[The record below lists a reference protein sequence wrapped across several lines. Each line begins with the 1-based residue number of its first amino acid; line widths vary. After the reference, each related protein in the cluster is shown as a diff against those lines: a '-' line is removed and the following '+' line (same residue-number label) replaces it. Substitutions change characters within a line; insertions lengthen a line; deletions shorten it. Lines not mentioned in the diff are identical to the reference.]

1 MPIVKAWSTSAS
13 TAAPAFAV
21 GALVISSASRT
32 DRVSGGSPPPK
43 RLDRRTVERRAQ
55 LLHGQN
61 RSVDALERLSFAE
74 QLALQE
80 RALPAQIDRVRHGS
94 AFYRERLAPVRSL
107 AELAQQPFVT
117 KAELLAAQAEDPP
130 LGPLAGVAQ
139 EEIVRLHV
147 TSGTTGTPLLVG
159 FTRGDLERSSLAGAR
174 AFRSAG
180 VTPRDTI
187 LHCVNY
193 AFYAGG
199 IADHMS
205 LEATGATV
213 VPVGLGQS
221 DRLLDLLPS
230 LRATGMFSITSYA
243 NHLAE
248 RAVAKGLDPAGLG
261 LLTLVTGGEPGG
273 DIPELRGRIEA
284 TWGARVADT
293 YGLGEVWPT
302 LGAQCEARDGFH
314 LSTPDLLVA
323 ELVDPE
329 TDRVL
334 EWVPCATGELVYTH
348 LEREASPLVRFRSRD
363 RAEVLDLDC
372 PCGRGQPR
380 IRLLGRV
387 DDMIVVRGV
396 NVFPSAIERLL
407 AEAVPAMRGFA
418 VVLDEPVP
426 VPPIPIAIEADEVP
440 EGLDRM
446 IRERLQVQ
454 VAITALPAG
463 TMASSEQKTKRIW
476 RRYAGEDPGW

>member
-1 MPIVKAWSTSAS
+1 M
-13 TAAPAFAV
+13 
-21 GALVISSASRT
+21 
-32 DRVSGGSPPPK
+32 D
-43 RLDRRTVERRAQ
+43 DVEQ
-55 LLHGQN
+55 
-61 RSVDALERLSFAE
+61 LSFEE

-80 RALPAQIDRVRHGS
+80 RALPEQIDRVRAGS
-94 AFYRERLAPVRSL
+94 VFYRGRLGRARSL
-107 AELAQQPFVT
+107 AELAEQPFVT

-130 LGPLAGVAQ
+130 LGPLAGVPQ
-139 EEIVRLHV
+139 EDIVRLHV
-147 TSGTTGTPLLVG
+147 TSGTTGTPLLIG
-159 FTRGDLERSSLAGAR
+159 FTRSDLERSSLVGAR

-180 VTPRDTI
+180 VTSHDTI

-230 LRATGMFSITSYA
+230 LRPTGMFSITSYA

-314 LSTPDLLVA
+314 LSTPDLLVG

-334 EWVPCATGELVYTH
+334 EWTPGATGELVYTH
-348 LEREASPLVRFRSRD
+348 LKREASPLVRFRSRD

-426 VPPIPIAIEADEVP
+426 VPPIAIAVEADGLP

-454 VAITALPAG
+454 VAITALPPG

>member
-1 MPIVKAWSTSAS
+1 M
-13 TAAPAFAV
+13 
-21 GALVISSASRT
+21 G
-32 DRVSGGSPPPK
+32 
-43 RLDRRTVERRAQ
+43 
-55 LLHGQN
+55 
-61 RSVDALERLSFAE
+61 DAERLSFEE

-80 RALPAQIDRVRHGS
+80 HALEGQIERVRAGS
-94 AFYRERLAPVRSL
+94 PFYGERLGAVRTLAQL
-107 AELAQQPFVT
+107 AEQPFVT
-117 KAELLAAQAEDPP
+117 KAELLEAQAEDPP
-130 LGPLAGVAQ
+130 LGPIAGVPQ
-139 EEIVRLHV
+139 EEIVRLHI
-147 TSGTTGTPLLVG
+147 TSGTTGTPLLIG

-180 VTPRDTI
+180 VTPADTI

-221 DRLLDLLPS
+221 DRLLDLIPS
-230 LRATGMFSITSYA
+230 LRPTGMFSITSYA

-248 RAVAKGLDPAGLG
+248 RARARELDPAEVGLR
-261 LLTLVTGGEPGG
+261 TIVTGGEPGA
-273 DIPELRGRIEA
+273 DIPEVRARIEA
-284 TWGARVADT
+284 TWRARVADT

-302 LGAQCEARDGFH
+302 LGAQCEVRDGFH
-314 LSTPDLLVA
+314 FSTPDLLVT

-334 EWVPCATGELVYTH
+334 GWEPGATGELVYTH
-348 LEREASPLVRFRSRD
+348 LRREASPLVRFRSRD
-363 RAEVLDLDC
+363 RATVLALDC

-380 IRLLGRV
+380 FRLLGRV

-418 VVLDEPVP
+418 VVLDEPIP
-426 VPPIPIAIEADEVP
+426 VPPIPIAVEADEIP

-454 VAITALPAG
+454 VAITALPPG

>member
-1 MPIVKAWSTSAS
+1 M
-13 TAAPAFAV
+13 
-21 GALVISSASRT
+21 G
-32 DRVSGGSPPPK
+32 
-43 RLDRRTVERRAQ
+43 
-55 LLHGQN
+55 
-61 RSVDALERLSFAE
+61 DAERLSFEE

-80 RALPAQIDRVRHGS
+80 RALAGQIERVRAGS
-94 AFYRERLAPVRSL
+94 AFYGERLGTVRTLAQL
-107 AELAQQPFVT
+107 AEQPFVT
-117 KAELLAAQAEDPP
+117 KAELLEAQAADPP
-130 LGPLAGVAQ
+130 LGPIACVPQ
-139 EEIVRLHV
+139 EETVRLHV
-147 TSGTTGTPLLVG
+147 TSGTTGTPLLIG

-180 VTPRDTI
+180 VTPADTI

-221 DRLLDLLPS
+221 DRLLDLIPS
-230 LRATGMFSITSYA
+230 LRPTGMFSITSYA

-248 RAVAKGLDPAGLG
+248 RARAKRVDPAEVGLR
-261 LLTLVTGGEPGG
+261 TIVTGGEPGA
-273 DIPELRGRIEA
+273 DIPEVRARIEA

-302 LGAQCEARDGFH
+302 LGGQCEVRDGFH
-314 LSTPDLLVA
+314 LSTPDLLVT

-334 EWVPCATGELVYTH
+334 EWKPGATGELVYTH
-348 LEREASPLVRFRSRD
+348 LRREASPLVRFRSRD
-363 RAEVLDLDC
+363 RATVLALDC

-380 IRLLGRV
+380 FRLLGRV

-407 AEAVPAMRGFA
+407 AEAVPAIRGFA
-418 VVLDEPVP
+418 VVLDQPIP
-426 VPPIPIAIEADEVP
+426 VPPIRIAVEADEIP

-454 VAITALPAG
+454 VAITALPPG
-463 TMASSEQKTKRIW
+463 TMDSSEQKAKRVW
-476 RRYAGEDPGW
+476 RRYVGEDPGW

>member
-1 MPIVKAWSTSAS
+1 VET
-13 TAAPAFAV
+13 
-21 GALVISSASRT
+21 
-32 DRVSGGSPPPK
+32 
-43 RLDRRTVERRAQ
+43 LD
-55 LLHGQN
+55 
-61 RSVDALERLSFAE
+61 
-74 QLALQE
+74 
-80 RALPAQIDRVRHGS
+80 
-94 AFYRERLAPVRSL
+94 
-107 AELAQQPFVT
+107 ELASLPFVT
-117 KAELLAAQAEDPP
+117 KAELLEAQAEDPP
-130 LGPLAGVAQ
+130 LGPIAGAAR

-147 TSGTTGTPLLVG
+147 TSGTTGTPLLIG
-159 FTRGDLERSSLAGAR
+159 FTAGDLERSTIAGAR
-174 AFRSAG
+174 AFLMAG
-180 VTPRDTI
+180 VTPDMTV

-221 DRLLDLLPS
+221 DRLLDLFPS
-230 LRATGMFSITSYA
+230 LRPDGIFAITSYA
-243 NHLAE
+243 NHLAD
-248 RAVAKGLDPAGLG
+248 RARAKELDPRELG
-261 LLTLVTGGEPGG
+261 LRTIVTGGEPGG
-273 DIPELRGRIEA
+273 DIPELRARIED

-302 LGAQCEARDGFH
+302 LGAQCEVRDGFH
-314 LSTPDLLVA
+314 LTTTDLLVA

-334 EWVPCATGELVYTH
+334 AWEPGATGELVYTH
-348 LEREASPLVRFRSRD
+348 LLREASPLVRFRSRD
-363 RAEVLDLDC
+363 RAEVLALDC
-372 PCGRGQPR
+372 ECGRRTPR
-380 IRLLGRV
+380 FRLLGRV

-407 AEAVPAMRGFA
+407 AEAIPTMRGFA

-426 VPPIPIAIEADEVP
+426 PPPLAVVVETAEAVPDETA
-440 EGLDRM
+440 RM

-454 VAITALPAG
+454 VEITTLPPG

>member
-1 MPIVKAWSTSAS
+1 
-13 TAAPAFAV
+13 
-21 GALVISSASRT
+21 
-32 DRVSGGSPPPK
+32 
-43 RLDRRTVERRAQ
+43 
-55 LLHGQN
+55 
-61 RSVDALERLSFAE
+61 VDVERLSFEE
-74 QLALQE
+74 QRALQE
-80 RALPAQIDRVRHGS
+80 RELPAQIERIRAGS
-94 AFYRERLAPVRSL
+94 AFYRDRLGDEPIGTL
-107 AELAQQPFVT
+107 DELAQLPFVT

-130 LGPLAGVAQ
+130 LGPVAAVPQ
-139 EEIVRLHV
+139 EGIVRVHI
-147 TSGTTGTPLLVG
+147 TSGTTGTPLLIG
-159 FTRGDLERSSLAGAR
+159 FTRRDLERSSAAGAR

-180 VTPRDTI
+180 VGLHDTI

-221 DRLLDLLPS
+221 DRLLDLFPS
-230 LRATGMFSITSYA
+230 LRPTGMFSITSYA

-248 RAVAKGLDPAGLG
+248 RARTRGLDPADLG
-261 LLTLVTGGEPGG
+261 LRTIVTGGEPGG
-273 DIPELRGRIEA
+273 DIPEVRARIEA
-284 TWGARVADT
+284 TWGAHVADT

-302 LGAQCEARDGFH
+302 LGAQCEVRDGFH
-314 LSTPDLLVA
+314 FSTPDLLVT

-329 TDRVL
+329 TDGVL
-334 EWVPCATGELVYTH
+334 EWEPGASGELVYTH
-348 LEREASPLVRFRSRD
+348 LDREASPLVRFRSRD
-363 RAEVLDLDC
+363 RATVLALDC

-380 IRLLGRV
+380 FRLLGRV

-407 AEAVPAMRGFA
+407 VEAVPAMRGFA
-418 VVLDEPVP
+418 IVLEEPIP
-426 VPPIPIAIEADEVP
+426 VPPIPIVVETDRPLP
-440 EGLDRM
+440 EGLGRM

-454 VAITALPAG
+454 VALTTLPPG

>member
-1 MPIVKAWSTSAS
+1 
-13 TAAPAFAV
+13 
-21 GALVISSASRT
+21 
-32 DRVSGGSPPPK
+32 
-43 RLDRRTVERRAQ
+43 
-55 LLHGQN
+55 
-61 RSVDALERLSFAE
+61 VDIERLSFEE
-74 QLALQE
+74 QLSLQE
-80 RALPAQIDRVRHGS
+80 
-94 AFYRERLAPVRSL
+94 ERLARQIERVRAGSPFYGERLSAVRSV
-107 AELAQQPFVT
+107 AELAEQPFVT
-117 KAELLAAQAEDPP
+117 KAELLAAQAEEPP
-130 LGPLAGVAQ
+130 LGPIAGVPQ

-147 TSGTTGTPLLVG
+147 TSGTTGTPLLIG
-159 FTRGDLERSSLAGAR
+159 FTRGDLERSSVAGAR

-180 VTPRDTI
+180 VTPNDMI

-221 DRLLDLLPS
+221 DRLLDLFPS
-230 LRATGMFSITSYA
+230 LRPTGMFSITTYA

-248 RAVAKGLDPAGLG
+248 RATAKGIDPAALG
-261 LLTLVTGGEPGG
+261 LRTIVTGGEPGG
-273 DIPELRGRIEA
+273 DIPEVRARIEA
-284 TWGARVADT
+284 TWGAHVADT

-302 LGAQCEARDGFH
+302 LGAQCEVRDGFH
-314 LSTPDLLVA
+314 FSTPDLLVT

-329 TDRVL
+329 TDRAL
-334 EWVPCATGELVYTH
+334 DWEPGATGELVYTH
-348 LEREASPLVRFRSRD
+348 LDREASPLVRFRSRD
-363 RAEVLDLDC
+363 RATVLALDC

-380 IRLLGRV
+380 FRLLGRV

-407 AEAVPAMRGFA
+407 AEEMPAMRGFA
-418 VVLDEPVP
+418 VVLDEPIP
-426 VPPIPIAIEADEVP
+426 APPIAIAVEADEIP
-440 EGLDRM
+440 QGLDRM

-454 VAITALPAG
+454 VAITALPPG

>member
-1 MPIVKAWSTSAS
+1 MRDP
-13 TAAPAFAV
+13 
-21 GALVISSASRT
+21 
-32 DRVSGGSPPPK
+32 
-43 RLDRRTVERRAQ
+43 
-55 LLHGQN
+55 
-61 RSVDALERLSFAE
+61 ERLSFEE

-80 RALPAQIDRVRHGS
+80 RALAGQIERVRAGS
-94 AFYRERLAPVRSL
+94 AFYGERFSTVRTLAQL
-107 AELAQQPFVT
+107 AEEPFVT
-117 KAELLAAQAEDPP
+117 KAELLEAQAADPP
-130 LGPLAGVAQ
+130 LGRIAGVLQ

-147 TSGTTGTPLLVG
+147 TSGTTGTPLLIG
-159 FTRGDLERSSLAGAR
+159 FTRGDLGRSSLAGAR

-180 VTPRDTI
+180 VTPADTI

-221 DRLLDLLPS
+221 DRLLDLIPS
-230 LRATGMFSITSYA
+230 LRPTGMFSITSYA

-248 RAVAKGLDPAGLG
+248 RARTKGVDPAEVGLR
-261 LLTLVTGGEPGG
+261 TIVTGGEPGA
-273 DIPELRGRIEA
+273 DIPEVRVRIEA

-302 LGAQCEARDGFH
+302 LGAQCEVRDGFH
-314 LSTPDLLVA
+314 LSTPDLLVT

-334 EWVPCATGELVYTH
+334 EWNPGATGELVYTH
-348 LEREASPLVRFRSRD
+348 LRREASPLVRFRSRD
-363 RAEVLDLDC
+363 RATVLALDC

-380 IRLLGRV
+380 FRLLGRV

-418 VVLDEPVP
+418 VVLDQPIP
-426 VPPIPIAIEADEVP
+426 VPPIPIAIEADEIP
-440 EGLDRM
+440 DGLDRM

-454 VAITALPAG
+454 VAITALPRG
-463 TMASSEQKTKRIW
+463 TMASSEQKTKRVW

>member
-1 MPIVKAWSTSAS
+1 MTP
-13 TAAPAFAV
+13 
-21 GALVISSASRT
+21 SS
-32 DRVSGGSPPPK
+32 
-43 RLDRRTVERRAQ
+43 
-55 LLHGQN
+55 
-61 RSVDALERLSFAE
+61 
-74 QLALQE
+74 
-80 RALPAQIDRVRHGS
+80 
-94 AFYRERLAPVRSL
+94 
-107 AELAQQPFVT
+107 
-117 KAELLAAQAEDPP
+117 
-130 LGPLAGVAQ
+130 
-139 EEIVRLHV
+139 
-147 TSGTTGTPLLVG
+147 
-159 FTRGDLERSSLAGAR
+159 
-174 AFRSAG
+174 
-180 VTPRDTI
+180 TI

-230 LRATGMFSITSYA
+230 LRPTGMFSITSYA

-248 RAVAKGLDPAGLG
+248 RAFAKGLDPAGLG

-334 EWVPCATGELVYTH
+334 EWAPGATGELVYTH
-348 LEREASPLVRFRSRD
+348 LDREASPLSGF
-363 RAEVLDLDC
+363 
-372 PCGRGQPR
+372 GRT
-380 IRLLGRV
+380 
-387 DDMIVVRGV
+387 
-396 NVFPSAIERLL
+396 
-407 AEAVPAMRGFA
+407 
-418 VVLDEPVP
+418 
-426 VPPIPIAIEADEVP
+426 IA
-440 EGLDRM
+440 LRCSTS
-446 IRERLQVQ
+446 
-454 VAITALPAG
+454 TALWPPP
-463 TMASSEQKTKRIW
+463 SSHPPTRAAW
-476 RRYAGEDPGW
+476 TT

>member
-1 MPIVKAWSTSAS
+1 MGPRLSAVSAPPRAAYVAW
-13 TAAPAFAV
+13 
-21 GALVISSASRT
+21 R
-32 DRVSGGSPPPK
+32 
-43 RLDRRTVERRAQ
+43 
-55 LLHGQN
+55 QN
-61 RSVDALERLSFAE
+61 RPVDIERLSFEE
-74 QLALQE
+74 QLSLQE
-80 RALPAQIDRVRHGS
+80 ERLAQQIERVRAGS
-94 AFYRERLAPVRSL
+94 PFYRERLSAVRSV
-107 AELAQQPFVT
+107 AELAEQPFVT
-117 KAELLAAQAEDPP
+117 KTELLAAQAEEPP
-130 LGPLAGVAQ
+130 LGPITGVPQ
-139 EEIVRLHV
+139 DEIVRLHV
-147 TSGTTGTPLLVG
+147 TSGTTGTPLLIG
-159 FTRGDLERSSLAGAR
+159 FTRGDLERSSVAGAR

-180 VTPRDTI
+180 VTPNDTI

-221 DRLLDLLPS
+221 DRLLDLFAS
-230 LRATGMFSITSYA
+230 LRPTGMFSITSYA
-243 NHLAE
+243 NHLAG
-248 RAVAKGLDPAGLG
+248 RATAKGIDPSGLG
-261 LLTLVTGGEPGG
+261 LRTIVTGGEPGG
-273 DIPELRGRIEA
+273 DIPEVRARIET
-284 TWGARVADT
+284 TWGAHAADT

-302 LGAQCEARDGFH
+302 LGAQCEVRDGFH
-314 LSTPDLLVA
+314 FSTPDLLVT

-329 TDRVL
+329 TDRAL
-334 EWVPCATGELVYTH
+334 DWEPGATGELVYTH
-348 LEREASPLVRFRSRD
+348 LDREASPLVRFRSRD
-363 RAEVLDLDC
+363 RATVLALDC

-380 IRLLGRV
+380 FRLLGRV

-418 VVLDEPVP
+418 VVLDEPIP
-426 VPPIPIAIEADEVP
+426 APPIAIAVEADEIP
-440 EGLDRM
+440 EGLDRV

-454 VAITALPAG
+454 VAITALPPG

>member
-1 MPIVKAWSTSAS
+1 VARQNPLI
-13 TAAPAFAV
+13 AAGRDIYA
-21 GALVISSASRT
+21 
-32 DRVSGGSPPPK
+32 D
-43 RLDRRTVERRAQ
+43 VER
-55 LLHGQN
+55 LPP
-61 RSVDALERLSFAE
+61 DE
-74 QLALQE
+74 QRRLQE
-80 RALPAQIDRVRHGS
+80 ELLPAQIAHVRARS
-94 AFYRERLAPVRSL
+94 PFFAERLGDGPVRTL
-107 AELAQQPFVT
+107 DELASLPFVT

-130 LGPLAGVAQ
+130 LGPIAGVPREQ
-139 EEIVRLHV
+139 IVRLHV
-147 TSGTTGTPLLVG
+147 TSGTTGTPLLIG
-159 FTRGDLERSSLAGAR
+159 FTRGDLERSTEAGAR
-174 AFRSAG
+174 AFKAAG
-180 VTPRDTI
+180 VRPDQTI

-221 DRLLDLLPS
+221 DRLLDHFPS
-230 LRATGMFSITSYA
+230 LRPDGMFAITSYA

-248 RAVAKGLDPAGLG
+248 RARAKGLEPAELG
-261 LLTLVTGGEPGG
+261 LRTIVTGGEPGG
-273 DIPELRGRIEA
+273 DIPEVRARIEA

-302 LGAQCEARDGFH
+302 LGAQCELRDGFH
-314 LSTPDLLVA
+314 FSTLDLLVT

-334 EWVPCATGELVYTH
+334 EWEPGATGELVYTH
-348 LEREASPLVRFRSRD
+348 LAREASPLVRFRSRD
-363 RAEVLDLDC
+363 RATVVAVDC
-372 PCGRGQPR
+372 PCGRATPR
-380 IRLLGRV
+380 FRLLGRV

-407 AEAVPAMRGFA
+407 AEAIPTMRGFA
-418 VVLDEPVP
+418 VVLEE
-426 VPPIPIAIEADEVP
+426 PIPAPPLAIAVEAEAVP

-454 VAITALPAG
+454 VEITVLPPG

-476 RRYAGEDPGW
+476 RRYAGEEPGW

>member
-1 MPIVKAWSTSAS
+1 VD
-13 TAAPAFAV
+13 
-21 GALVISSASRT
+21 G
-32 DRVSGGSPPPK
+32 
-43 RLDRRTVERRAQ
+43 VEQ
-55 LLHGQN
+55 
-61 RSVDALERLSFAE
+61 LSFEE

-80 RALPAQIDRVRHGS
+80 GRLPAQIERIRAGAV
-94 AFYRERLAPVRSL
+94 FYRDRLGDAPVRTLEEL
-107 AELAQQPFVT
+107 AELPFVT
-117 KAELLAAQAEDPP
+117 KADLLAAQAEDPP

-139 EEIVRLHV
+139 EEIRRLHV
-147 TSGTTGTPLLVG
+147 TSGTTGTPLLIG
-159 FTRGDLERSSLAGAR
+159 FTRGDLERSSEAGAR

-180 VTPRDTI
+180 VRPSDTI

-221 DRLLDLLPS
+221 DRLLDLLPA
-230 LRATGMFSITSYA
+230 LRPTGIFSITSYA
-243 NHLAE
+243 SHLAE
-248 RAVAKGLDPAGLG
+248 RARAKGLEPRELG
-261 LLTLVTGGEPGG
+261 LRTIVTGGEPGG
-273 DIPELRGRIEA
+273 DIPEVRGRIEE
-284 TWGARVADT
+284 TWGAHVADT

-302 LGAQCEARDGFH
+302 LGAQCEVRDGFH
-314 LSTPDLLVA
+314 FSTPDLLVT

-329 TDRVL
+329 KDRVL
-334 EWVPCATGELVYTH
+334 EWRPGATGELVYTH
-348 LEREASPLVRFRSRD
+348 LDREASPLVRFRSRD
-363 RAEVLDLDC
+363 RAEVLALEC
-372 PCGRGQPR
+372 SCGRGQPR
-380 IRLLGRV
+380 FRLLGRV

-407 AEAVPAMRGFA
+407 AEALPAMRGFA
-418 VVLDEPVP
+418 VVLDEPIP
-426 VPPIPIAIEADEVP
+426 TPPLRLAVEADEIP

-454 VAITALPAG
+454 VAITALPPG

>member
-1 MPIVKAWSTSAS
+1 ME
-13 TAAPAFAV
+13 AV
-21 GALVISSASRT
+21 
-32 DRVSGGSPPPK
+32 
-43 RLDRRTVERRAQ
+43 EQ
-55 LLHGQN
+55 LPF
-61 RSVDALERLSFAE
+61 EE

-80 RALPAQIDRVRHGS
+80 QRLPAQIERVRAGS
-94 AFYRERLAPVRSL
+94 PFYRERLDPVQTL
-107 AELAQQPFVT
+107 AELAGQPFVT
-117 KAELLAAQAEDPP
+117 KQELLAAQGGDPP
-130 LGPLAGVAQ
+130 LGDLAGVPQ
-139 EEIVRLHV
+139 DEIVRLHV
-147 TSGTTGTPLLVG
+147 TSGTTGTPLLIG
-159 FTRGDLERSSLAGAR
+159 FTRGDLERSSIAGAR

-180 VTPRDTI
+180 VTPADTI

-221 DRLLDLLPS
+221 DRLLDLFPS
-230 LRATGMFSITSYA
+230 LRPTGIFSITSYA

-248 RAVAKGLDPAGLG
+248 RARAKGLEPRGLG
-261 LLTLVTGGEPGG
+261 LRTIVTGGEPGG
-273 DIPELRGRIEA
+273 DIPEVRARIEE

-302 LGAQCEARDGFH
+302 LGAQCELRDGFH
-314 LSTPDLLVA
+314 FSAPDLLVV
-323 ELVDPE
+323 ELVDPD
-329 TDRVL
+329 TDRAL
-334 EWVPCATGELVYTH
+334 DWEPGATGELVYTH

-363 RAEVLDLDC
+363 RAEVLAVGC
-372 PCGRGQPR
+372 ECGRGQPR
-380 IRLLGRV
+380 FRLLGRV
-387 DDMIVVRGV
+387 DDMVVVRGV

-407 AEAVPAMRGFA
+407 AEALPAMRGFA
-418 VVLDEPVP
+418 VVLDEPIP
-426 VPPIPIAIEADEVP
+426 APPLQVVVEADEIP

-454 VAITALPAG
+454 VAITALPPG

>member
-1 MPIVKAWSTSAS
+1 MDV
-13 TAAPAFAV
+13 
-21 GALVISSASRT
+21 
-32 DRVSGGSPPPK
+32 
-43 RLDRRTVERRAQ
+43 
-55 LLHGQN
+55 
-61 RSVDALERLSFAE
+61 ERLSLDE
-74 QLALQE
+74 QLALQKE
-80 RALPAQIDRVRHGS
+80 WLPAQIRRVRAGS
-94 AFYRERLAPVRSL
+94 PYYRDRLEPVRTL
-107 AELAQQPFVT
+107 AELADQPFVT
-117 KAELLAAQAEDPP
+117 KQELLDAQALEPP
-130 LGPLAGVAQ
+130 LGALPAVAH

-147 TSGTTGTPLLVG
+147 TSGTTGTPLLIG
-159 FTRGDLERSSLAGAR
+159 FTRGDLERSSRAGAR

-180 VTPRDTI
+180 VTPADTI

-221 DRLLDLLPS
+221 DRLLDLFPS
-230 LRATGMFSITSYA
+230 MRPTGIFSITSYA

-248 RAVAKGLDPAGLG
+248 RARAKGLEPRKLG
-261 LLTLVTGGEPGG
+261 LRTIVTGGEPGG
-273 DIPELRGRIEA
+273 DIPEVRARIEA
-284 TWGARVADT
+284 TWSARVADT

-302 LGAQCEARDGFH
+302 LAAQCEVRDGFH
-314 LSTPDLLVA
+314 FSTPDLLVT

-334 EWVPCATGELVYTH
+334 EWRPGATGELVYTH
-348 LEREASPLVRFRSRD
+348 LDREASPLVRFRSRD
-363 RAEVLDLDC
+363 RAEVLALDC

-380 IRLLGRV
+380 FRLLGRV

-407 AEAVPAMRGFA
+407 AEALPAMRGFA
-418 VVLDEPVP
+418 VVLDEPIP
-426 VPPIPIAIEADEVP
+426 APPLRIAVEAEEIP

-454 VAITALPAG
+454 VAITALPPG

>member
-1 MPIVKAWSTSAS
+1 MN
-13 TAAPAFAV
+13 
-21 GALVISSASRT
+21 
-32 DRVSGGSPPPK
+32 D
-43 RLDRRTVERRAQ
+43 VE
-55 LLHGQN
+55 G
-61 RSVDALERLSFAE
+61 LSFAE

-80 RALPAQIDRVRHGS
+80 RALAAQIERVRAGS
-94 AFYRERLAPVRSL
+94 PFYRERLSPLRSL
-107 AELAQQPFVT
+107 AELAEQPFVT
-117 KAELLAAQAEDPP
+117 KAELLAAQAEEPP
-130 LGPLAGVAQ
+130 LGPIAGVPQ

-147 TSGTTGTPLLVG
+147 TSGTTGTPLLIG
-159 FTRGDLERSSLAGAR
+159 FTRGDLERSSVAGAR

-180 VTPRDTI
+180 VTPNDTI

-221 DRLLDLLPS
+221 DRLLDLFPS
-230 LRATGMFSITSYA
+230 LRPTGMFSITSYA

-248 RAVAKGLDPAGLG
+248 RAGAKGLDPAGLG
-261 LLTLVTGGEPGG
+261 LRTIVTGGEPGG
-273 DIPELRGRIEA
+273 DIPEVRARIEA
-284 TWGARVADT
+284 TWGAHVADT

-302 LGAQCEARDGFH
+302 LGAQCEVRDGFH
-314 LSTPDLLVA
+314 FSTPDLLVT

-329 TDRVL
+329 TDRAL
-334 EWVPCATGELVYTH
+334 DWEPGATGELVYTH
-348 LEREASPLVRFRSRD
+348 LDREASPLVRFRSRD
-363 RAEVLDLDC
+363 RATVLALDC

-380 IRLLGRV
+380 FRLLGRV

-407 AEAVPAMRGFA
+407 AEEMPAMRGFA
-418 VVLDEPVP
+418 VVLDEPIP
-426 VPPIPIAIEADEVP
+426 APPIAIAVEADEIP

-454 VAITALPAG
+454 VAITALPPG

>member
-1 MPIVKAWSTSAS
+1 MDDV
-13 TAAPAFAV
+13 
-21 GALVISSASRT
+21 
-32 DRVSGGSPPPK
+32 
-43 RLDRRTVERRAQ
+43 
-55 LLHGQN
+55 
-61 RSVDALERLSFAE
+61 ERLSFEE

-80 RALPAQIDRVRHGS
+80 RALPSQIERVRAGS
-94 AFYRERLAPVRSL
+94 PFYAERLSAVRSFDDL
-107 AELAQQPFVT
+107 AAQPFVT
-117 KAELLAAQAEDPP
+117 KAELLAAQAEGPP
-130 LGPLAGVAQ
+130 LGPIAGVSQ
-139 EEIVRLHV
+139 DEIVRLHV
-147 TSGTTGTPLLVG
+147 TSGTTGTPLLIG
-159 FTRGDLERSSLAGAR
+159 FTRGDLDRSSLAGAR

-180 VTPRDTI
+180 VTPADTI

-205 LEATGATV
+205 LEETGATV

-221 DRLLDLLPS
+221 DRLLELFPS
-230 LRATGMFSITSYA
+230 LRPTGMFSITSYA

-248 RAVAKGLDPAGLG
+248 RAVAKGLDPAELG
-261 LLTLVTGGEPGG
+261 LRAIVTGGEPGG
-273 DIPELRGRIEA
+273 DIPEVRGRIEA

-329 TDRVL
+329 TDRLL
-334 EWVPCATGELVYTH
+334 EWQPGASGELVYTH
-348 LEREASPLVRFRSRD
+348 LDREASPLVRFRSRD
-363 RAEVLDLDC
+363 RATVLALDC

-380 IRLLGRV
+380 FRLLGRV

-407 AEAVPAMRGFA
+407 AEAIPAMRGFA
-418 VVLDEPVP
+418 VVLDEPIP
-426 VPPIPIAIEADEVP
+426 VPPIPIAVEAEEIP

-454 VAITALPAG
+454 VAITALPPG

>member
-1 MPIVKAWSTSAS
+1 VDS
-13 TAAPAFAV
+13 
-21 GALVISSASRT
+21 
-32 DRVSGGSPPPK
+32 
-43 RLDRRTVERRAQ
+43 VERRS
-55 LLHGQN
+55 L
-61 RSVDALERLSFAE
+61 AE

-80 RALPAQIDRVRHGS
+80 ERLPLQIERVRAGS
-94 AFYRERLAPVRSL
+94 PFYRDRLGPVRTL
-107 AELAQQPFVT
+107 AELAAQPFVT
-117 KAELLAAQAEDPP
+117 KAELLAAQAEDAP
-130 LGPLAGVAQ
+130 LGPLAGVPQ
-139 EEIVRLHV
+139 EEIVRMHV
-147 TSGTTGTPLLVG
+147 TSGTTGTPLLIG
-159 FTRGDLERSSLAGAR
+159 FTRSDLERSSLAGAR

-180 VTPRDTI
+180 VTPHDTI

-221 DRLLDLLPS
+221 DRLLDLFPS
-230 LRATGMFSITSYA
+230 LRPTGMFSITSYA

-248 RAVAKGLDPAGLG
+248 RARAKGLGPAELG
-261 LLTLVTGGEPGG
+261 LRAIVTGGEPGG
-273 DIPELRGRIEA
+273 DIPEVRARIEA
-284 TWGARVADT
+284 TWSGRVADT

-302 LGAQCEARDGFH
+302 LGAQCELRDGFH
-314 LSTPDLLVA
+314 FSTPDLLVT

-334 EWVPCATGELVYTH
+334 EWKPGATGEFVYTH
-348 LEREASPLVRFRSRD
+348 LVREASPLVRFRSRD
-363 RAEVLDLDC
+363 RAEVLALDC

-380 IRLLGRV
+380 FRLLGRV

-396 NVFPSAIERLL
+396 NVFPSAVERLL

-418 VVLDEPVP
+418 IVLDEPIP
-426 VPPIPIAIEADEVP
+426 VPPIPIAVEADEIP
-440 EGLDRM
+440 DGLDRM

-454 VAITALPAG
+454 VAITALPPG

>member
-1 MPIVKAWSTSAS
+1 M
-13 TAAPAFAV
+13 
-21 GALVISSASRT
+21 T
-32 DRVSGGSPPPK
+32 DV
-43 RLDRRTVERRAQ
+43 
-55 LLHGQN
+55 
-61 RSVDALERLSFAE
+61 ERLSLDE
-74 QLALQE
+74 QLAVQE
-80 RALPAQIDRVRHGS
+80 ERLPGQIERVRTGS
-94 AFYRERLAPVRSL
+94 PFYRERLGDAPVGSLADL
-107 AELAQQPFVT
+107 AELPFVT
-117 KAELLAAQAEDPP
+117 KAELLAAQAQNPP
-130 LGPLAGVAQ
+130 LGPVAGVPR

-147 TSGTTGTPLLVG
+147 TSGTTGTPLLIG
-159 FTRGDLERSSLAGAR
+159 FTRGDLEHSSEAGAR

-180 VTPRDTI
+180 VRPSDTI

-199 IADHMS
+199 IADHTS

-221 DRLLDLLPS
+221 DRLLDLFPS
-230 LRATGMFSITSYA
+230 LRPTGMFSITSYA

-248 RAVAKGLDPAGLG
+248 RARARGLDPAELG
-261 LLTLVTGGEPGG
+261 LRTIVTGGEPGG
-273 DIPELRGRIEA
+273 DIPEVRARIEA

-302 LGAQCEARDGFH
+302 LGAQCEVRVGFH
-314 LSTPDLLVA
+314 FSTPDLLVT
-323 ELVDPE
+323 ELVDPD

-334 EWVPCATGELVYTH
+334 EWEPGATGELVYTH
-348 LEREASPLVRFRSRD
+348 LDREASPLVRFRSRD
-363 RAEVLDLDC
+363 RATVLAHDC

-380 IRLLGRV
+380 FRLLGRV

-418 VVLDEPVP
+418 VVLDDPIP
-426 VPPIPIAIEADEVP
+426 TPPIPIAVEADEIPDGV
-440 EGLDRM
+440 DRM

-454 VAITALPAG
+454 VAITALPPG

-476 RRYAGEDPGW
+476 RRYAGEEPGW

>member
-1 MPIVKAWSTSAS
+1 MDS
-13 TAAPAFAV
+13 
-21 GALVISSASRT
+21 
-32 DRVSGGSPPPK
+32 
-43 RLDRRTVERRAQ
+43 VERR
-55 LLHGQN
+55 
-61 RSVDALERLSFAE
+61 SSAE

-80 RALPAQIDRVRHGS
+80 ERLPLQIERVRAGSPFYRDRVG
-94 AFYRERLAPVRSL
+94 PVRTL
-107 AELAQQPFVT
+107 AGLAALPFVT

-130 LGPLAGVAQ
+130 LGPLAGVPQ
-139 EEIVRLHV
+139 EEIVRMHV
-147 TSGTTGTPLLVG
+147 TSGTTGTPLLIG

-180 VTPRDTI
+180 VTPHDTI

-221 DRLLDLLPS
+221 DRALDLFPS
-230 LRATGMFSITSYA
+230 LRPTGMFSITSYA

-248 RAVAKGLDPAGLG
+248 RARAKGLDPAELG
-261 LLTLVTGGEPGG
+261 LRAIVTGGEPGG
-273 DIPELRGRIEA
+273 DIPEVRARIEA
-284 TWGARVADT
+284 TWSGRVADT

-302 LGAQCEARDGFH
+302 LGAQCEVRDGFH
-314 LSTPDLLVA
+314 FSTPDLLVT

-334 EWVPCATGELVYTH
+334 EWLPGATGELVYTH

-363 RAEVLDLDC
+363 RAEVLDLEC

-380 IRLLGRV
+380 FRLLGRV

-396 NVFPSAIERLL
+396 NVFPSAVERLL

-418 VVLDEPVP
+418 IVLDEPVP
-426 VPPIPIAIEADEVP
+426 VPPIPIAVEADEIP

-454 VAITALPAG
+454 VAIMALPPG